1 MRAAISKNLVR
12 SLGGF
17 ITEVSLMEGLEV
29 EHLDVVGHCLRSP
42 GISGGHTN
50 IGRSTTVS
58 ALGGI
63 CRYCIGWRRWR
74 GQHLYLE
81 LLHGGRGRFFFEVC
95 IY

>member
-1 MRAAISKNLVR
+1 MRAAFSKNLVR
-12 SLGGF
+12 RLGGF

-42 GISGGHTN
+42 GISGGHTS

-74 GQHLYLE
+74 GDRDELE
-81 LLHGGRGRFFFEVC
+81 VEGGM
-95 IY
+95 